1 MNMLSG
7 DVASGPHET
16 CPRRTVVALHCSGA
30 DSRQWRQ
37 LAAAL
42 APPFELLTPD
52 FYGTE
57 SRPQWPGDHAFTLAD
72 EARPILEVLDGL
84 EEKVHLVGHSYGG
97 GVALHI
103 ARARPAAVA
112 SLTLYEPSAFHLL
125 KAEGGAQTP
134 CFREISRV
142 AEACAEGLAS
152 GDYRRAA
159 AGFVDYW
166 GGSGTW
172 TALKPSLQE
181 ALLRWLPK
189 APLDFRALMQEP
201 GELDDCRGLHFPVLI
216 LRGSLAP
223 APTATVAMLLAGALP
238 DCTLEVVAG
247 AGHMGPVTHAEE
259 VAARIRDFLTSLASH
274 RRPHPAAGRSAAFPP
289 LAYF

>member
-1 MNMLSG
+1 MNILNG
-7 DVASGPHET
+7 DVASGRHET
-16 CPRRTVVALHCSGA
+16 RARQRVVALHCSGA
-30 DSRQWRQ
+30 DSRQWRP

-42 APPFELLTPD
+42 DAPFELLAPD
-52 FYGTE
+52 FYGTQ
-57 SRPQWPGDHAFTLAD
+57 SRPHWPGDHAFTLAD

-103 ARARPAAVA
+103 ARARPDAVA

-125 KAEGGAQTP
+125 KAEGGARAP
-134 CFREISRV
+134 CYREIRQV
-142 AEACAEGLAS
+142 AEACAEGLVN
-152 GDYRRAA
+152 GDYRGGV

-172 TALKPSLQE
+172 AALKPSLQE

-201 GELDDCRGLHFPVLI
+201 GELDDYRRLRFPVLI

-223 APTATVAMLLAGALP
+223 APTATVATLLAGVLP
-238 DCTLEVVAG
+238 DCTSEVLAG
-247 AGHMGPVTHAEE
+247 AGHMGPVTHAEQ
-259 VAARIRDFLTSLASH
+259 VAARIRDFLTSLPSR
-274 RRPHPAAGRSAAFPP
+274 RRPQPAAARSAAIP
-289 LAYF
+289 LHANF

>member
-1 MNMLSG
+1 MTNLCG
-7 DVASGPHET
+7 DATAGRDERR
-16 CPRRTVVALHCSGA
+16 PRQRVIALHCSGA
-30 DSRQWRQ
+30 DSRQWRP

-42 APPFELLTPD
+42 EAPFELLAPD
-52 FYGTE
+52 FYGTQ
-57 SRPQWPGDHAFTLAD
+57 SQPHWPGDHAFTLAD
-72 EARPILEVLDGL
+72 EARPILEVLDAQEG
-84 EEKVHLVGHSYGG
+84 KVHLIGHSYGG

-103 ARARPAAVA
+103 ARARPDALA

-142 AEACAEGLAS
+142 AEACAEGLVG
-152 GDYRRAA
+152 GDYRRAV

-166 GGSGTW
+166 GGAGAW
-172 TALKPSLQE
+172 AALKPSLQE

-189 APLDFRALMQEP
+189 APLDFRALMQES
-201 GELDDCRGLHFPVLI
+201 GVLDDYRGLPFPVLI
-216 LRGSLAP
+216 LCGSLAP
-223 APTATVAMLLAGALP
+223 APTATVATLLAGALP
-238 DCTLEVVAG
+238 DSTLEILAG

-259 VAARIRDFLTSLASH
+259 VAHRIRDFLTALTS
-274 RRPHPAAGRSAAFPP
+274 RRRSPPAAARSAAFPP